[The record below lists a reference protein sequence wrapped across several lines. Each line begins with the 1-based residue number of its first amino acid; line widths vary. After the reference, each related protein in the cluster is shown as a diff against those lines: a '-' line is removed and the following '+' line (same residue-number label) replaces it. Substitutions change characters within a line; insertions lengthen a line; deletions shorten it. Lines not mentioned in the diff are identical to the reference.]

1 MSEWATVTEV
11 IEILK
16 KEVEKGNGDRAV
28 VCNGEYFL
36 AKACDVPTTEEK
48 DGVSCVSLGGY
59 Y

>member
-36 AKACDVPTTEEK
+36 AKKGDIPSAESK
-48 DGVSCVSLGGY
+48 DGIPCVSLGGY